1 MPHATDLLHA
11 GHKKVF
17 YFYFPDLI
25 RGIID
30 PEKPQTLEDL
40 DVVKEEDVYIYR
52 HEKEMWIKLVFTPT
66 VPHCSL
72 ASLIGT
78 YICTCKLL
86 FTFKDFILF
95 NSFVKLTCDLL
106 PSWFYPFNGS
116 FICTYTPFVL

>member
-1 MPHATDLLHA
+1 MKRDGQTENCMSYNYD
-11 GHKKVF
+11 KVVFF
-17 YFYFPDLI
+17 YFADLI

-52 HEKEMWIKLVFTPT
+52 HEKEMWIKLEFTPT

-78 YICTCKLL
+78 YM
-86 FTFKDFILF
+86 
-95 NSFVKLTCDLL
+95 
-106 PSWFYPFNGS
+106 
-116 FICTYTPFVL
+116 